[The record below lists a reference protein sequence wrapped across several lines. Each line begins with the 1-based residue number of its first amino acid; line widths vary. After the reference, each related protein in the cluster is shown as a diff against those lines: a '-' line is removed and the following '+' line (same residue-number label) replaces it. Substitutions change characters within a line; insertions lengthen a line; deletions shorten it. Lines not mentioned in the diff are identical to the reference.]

1 MNNASSLLGESAQ
14 PAPGFNKGGP
24 ASSALTTKEMR
35 FFVTLHARSIC
46 LMTALC
52 TAVLVAQMTPR
63 TARAQT
69 QEATSNST
77 GSAPVAYVYVSNN
90 PSGSSTNEIQ
100 AYAAAA
106 SGKLTPVSGS
116 PFRDDVTSMA
126 VNGKYLFASTRNGI
140 YVAAFVIEADGALLW
155 KVSTDI
161 VQFNQGDC
169 GFSGPLLLDHTGAT
183 LYDLEFQSD
192 CSNNSYQSLAV
203 NKSTGRLQNLGSSIG
218 DAWLNLPASFI
229 GNNIYAYMATCLG
242 NSYWEIVGYKRG
254 SNGLLKDISIN
265 APTPAPKA
273 GDFFC
278 PSQTAADPTN
288 HVAITLQAVNQD
300 FNPDG
305 PPLLATYT
313 ADSAGNLSTKS
324 TIANMPQTSVGTV
337 TDLKMAPSGKLL
349 AVGGTAGLQV
359 FHFNGSGPITH
370 DTGLLTKSAV
380 DQFFWDNDNHL
391 YAISRAAGKLFV
403 FTVTPTG
410 AIEAAGSPYTISN
423 PQNIIVQPK

>member
-1 MNNASSLLGESAQ
+1 MLQHMGARC
-14 PAPGFNKGGP
+14 
-24 ASSALTTKEMR
+24 ALTTKEMR

-46 LMTALC
+46 LMTILC
-52 TAVLVAQMTPR
+52 TTVFVAQITPR
-63 TARAQT
+63 TGQAQT
-69 QEATSNST
+69 QEATS
-77 GSAPVAYVYVSNN
+77 SAPVAYIYVSNN
-90 PSGSSTNEIQ
+90 PNGSSTNEIH

-106 SGKLTPVSGS
+106 NGKLTPVSGS

-126 VNGKYLFASTRNGI
+126 VNGKYLFASTRSGI
-140 YVAAFVIEADGALLW
+140 YIAAFAIEADGTLRW
-155 KVSTDI
+155 RVSTDI

-169 GFSGPLLLDHTGAT
+169 GNSGPLFLDHTGAT
-183 LYDLEFQSD
+183 LYDLEFRSD

-203 NKSTGRLQNLGSSIG
+203 NKSTGGLQNLASSIG
-218 DAWLNLPASFI
+218 DAWLYLPASFI
-229 GNNIYAYMATCLG
+229 GNNVYAYSANCLS
-242 NSYWEIVGYKRG
+242 NLYWEIVGYKR
-254 SNGLLKDISIN
+254 SANGLLKDINIK

-305 PPLLATYT
+305 PPQLATYT

-324 TIANMPQTSVGTV
+324 TIANMPQASVGTV

-359 FHFNGSGPITH
+359 FHFNGRGPITH
-370 DTGLLTKSAV
+370 DTGLLTKSEV
-380 DQFFWDNDNHL
+380 DQFFWDNANHL

-403 FTVTPTG
+403 FTVTPTS
-410 AIEAAGSPYTISN
+410 ATQAAGSPYAISR
-423 PQNIIVQPK
+423 PQNIIVQPKTP

>member
-1 MNNASSLLGESAQ
+1 MLQHMGARC
-14 PAPGFNKGGP
+14 
-24 ASSALTTKEMR
+24 ALTTKEMR

-52 TAVLVAQMTPR
+52 SLLVAQITPR
-63 TARAQT
+63 TAQAQT
-69 QEATSNST
+69 QEATSSAP
-77 GSAPVAYVYVSNN
+77 GSAPVAYVPVAYVYVSNN
-90 PSGSSTNEIQ
+90 PDGSSTNEIQ

-106 SGKLTPVSGS
+106 NGKLTPVSGS

-126 VNGKYLFASTRNGI
+126 VNGKYLFASTRSGI
-140 YVAAFVIEADGALLW
+140 YIAAFAIEADGALRW
-155 KVSTDI
+155 RVSTDI

-169 GFSGPLLLDHTGAT
+169 GFSGPLFLDHTGSS
-183 LYDLEFQSD
+183 LYDMEFVSD
-192 CSNNSYQSLAV
+192 CSNNSYHSLAV
-203 NKSTGRLQNLGSSIG
+203 NKSTGGLHNLGRSTG

-242 NSYWEIVGYKRG
+242 NLYWEIAGYKR
-254 SNGLLKDISIN
+254 SANGLLKDINIK

-305 PPLLATYT
+305 PPQLATYT

-324 TIANMPQTSVGTV
+324 TVANMPQTSVGTV

-349 AVGGTAGLQV
+349 AVGGPAGLQV
-359 FHFNGSGPITH
+359 FHFNGSAPITH
-370 DTGLLTKSAV
+370 DTGLLTKSEV
-380 DQFFWDNDNHL
+380 DQFFWDNANHL

-403 FTVTPTG
+403 FRVTPTS
-410 AIEAAGSPYTISN
+410 ATQAAGSPYTISH
-423 PQNIIVQPK
+423 PQNIIVQPKTP

>member
-1 MNNASSLLGESAQ
+1 
-14 PAPGFNKGGP
+14 
-24 ASSALTTKEMR
+24 
-35 FFVTLHARSIC
+35 
-46 LMTALC
+46 MTILC
-52 TAVLVAQMTPR
+52 TTVFVAQITPR
-63 TARAQT
+63 TAQAQT
-69 QEATSNST
+69 QEATSNAT
-77 GSAPVAYVYVSNN
+77 GSAPVAYVPVAYVYVSNN
-90 PSGSSTNEIQ
+90 PNGSSTNEIQ

-106 SGKLTPVSGS
+106 NGKLTPVSGS

-126 VNGKYLFASTRNGI
+126 VNGKYLFASTRSGI
-140 YVAAFVIEADGALLW
+140 YIAAFAIEADGALRW
-155 KVSTDI
+155 RVSTDI

-169 GFSGPLLLDHTGAT
+169 GNSGPLFLDHTGAT

-203 NKSTGRLQNLGSSIG
+203 NKSTGGLQNLASSIG
-218 DAWLNLPASFI
+218 DAWLYLPASFI
-229 GNNIYAYMATCLG
+229 GNNVYAYSANCLS
-242 NSYWEIVGYKRG
+242 NLYWEIVGYKRG
-254 SNGLLKDISIN
+254 ANGLLKDINIK

-305 PPLLATYT
+305 PPQLATYT

-324 TIANMPQTSVGTV
+324 TIANMPQASVGTV

-359 FHFNGSGPITH
+359 FHFNGRGPITH
-370 DTGLLTKSAV
+370 DTGLLTKSEV
-380 DQFFWDNDNHL
+380 DQFFWDNANHL

-403 FTVTPTG
+403 FTVTPLSAT
-410 AIEAAGSPYTISN
+410 EAAGSPYTISH
-423 PQNIIVQPK
+423 PQNIIVQPKTP